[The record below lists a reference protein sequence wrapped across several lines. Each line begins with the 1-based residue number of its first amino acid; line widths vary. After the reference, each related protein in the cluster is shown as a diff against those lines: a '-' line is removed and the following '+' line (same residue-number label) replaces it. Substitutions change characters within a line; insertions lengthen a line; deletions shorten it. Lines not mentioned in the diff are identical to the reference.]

1 MEQLV
6 LDTAGEDVTAMMRC
20 EAFCNAW
27 LMVQQTLM
35 NVLHNIRQ
43 LLTVCYRKP
52 SGLNALY
59 TLSAGMTED
68 VPILNRLPSRESEA
82 LLLQAWQQLDQ
93 RHRFG
98 IIPRVCS
105 SWYHLSL
112 PTFTSLEVTLRS
124 KDAMQQL
131 GMWLRHHGSTLRRFS
146 LEYRVNGLWGDLC
159 GAVQSCS
166 CLQELQLIGGRGV
179 DLQQLKQLTS
189 VRFLQSDRDI
199 IQQFLMSLP
208 LQLRSLDLYK
218 EHYQTWLGYEESI
231 IHGIFS
237 RLPNL
242 TRLDVRSTCIPFS
255 FLASC
260 PNLPPLQELKAELPW
275 GMADS
280 EWAALAKLPCSCL
293 DVKVSTYDTFS
304 ESSLE
309 TTLTWCTSQ
318 RGKECLGKLTG
329 MSWHCDTYHLG
340 ASPYGLWPRA
350 VLSCVATAATNLK
363 DLTLKGL
370 GIMDVMDINLLSGL
384 TQLRSLSFS
393 YDGPPDADVVSPL
406 AALPNLQQL
415 TVAGLSAVQADAV
428 RAAAGA
434 SGQLPS
440 LTKLQLS

>member
-1 MEQLV
+1 
-6 LDTAGEDVTAMMRC
+6 
-20 EAFCNAW
+20 
-27 LMVQQTLM
+27 
-35 NVLHNIRQ
+35 
-43 LLTVCYRKP
+43 
-52 SGLNALY
+52 
-59 TLSAGMTED
+59 MTED
-68 VPILNRLPSRESEA
+68 EPILNRLPSRESEA

-98 IIPRVCS
+98 IIPLVCS

-112 PTFTSLEVTLRS
+112 PTFTSLEVTLS
-124 KDAMQQL
+124 SINSMQQL
-131 GMWLRHHGSTLRRFS
+131 GMWLRHHGSTLRCFR
-146 LEYRVNGLWGDLC
+146 LHTCINLWQDFDTIRLWQGLC
-159 GAVQSCS
+159 GAIHRCS
-166 CLQELQLIGGRGV
+166 SLAELQLIGCCV
-179 DLQQLKQLTS
+179 PDLQHLKQLTS
-189 VRFLQSDRDI
+189 VKFFHNDFDI

-208 LQLRSLDLYK
+208 PQLRCLDLY
-218 EHYQTWLGYEESI
+218 EEGFQTFLGYATESI
-231 IHGIFS
+231 VHGIFS

-242 TRLDVRSTCIPFS
+242 KRLDVRHTCIYFS

-260 PNLPPLQELKAELPW
+260 PNFPPLQELKVDLCYGSTDAS
-275 GMADS
+275 MR
-280 EWAALAKLPCSCL
+280 AALAKLPCSCL

-318 RGKECLGKLTG
+318 QGKECLGKLTG

-350 VLSCVATAATNLK
+350 VLSCVATAATRLK

-370 GIMDVMDINLLSGL
+370 GIMNMMDINLLSGL
-384 TQLRSLSFS
+384 TQLTSLCFS

-406 AALPNLQQL
+406 AALPKLQQL
-415 TVAGLSAVQADAV
+415 TVAGLSSVQADAV